1 MLLFVGAAPFI
12 PETLDMLDP
21 CIIATSNDI
30 QTISGARPPRVIR
43 CALASLALGGAE
55 RIVAEWLSD
64 ESASGRPCQLAI
76 NHTQAKETPLHPSVT
91 LLRRP
96 RWMSSLDFWNSVGSH
111 WASLDPSNPI
121 GAHLLH
127 FDELTALARGG
138 SRIIPVLHNDPAGWK
153 GSPELW
159 TPELI
164 ACAMGCAPFVKHLG
178 VACNPSIFW
187 SDLRHR
193 PRVPSRACS
202 PEARQSA
209 RLRFGADDGEF
220 VVGMVG
226 SLKSQKNYPKAVE
239 VAAWLG
245 SMARAKVVAL
255 GQAGPAA
262 SDLPAILEAARDMGD
277 LNRFHWLGGSSDVGS
292 FLSGIDALLSTSRHE
307 GFPMAA
313 MEALGAG
320 IPVLAPAL
328 PGFEGIEHP
337 LLRLYPTDAEPSAIA
352 ELLASLPPRLT
363 QAELPKASSNRR
375 MWSIPFGI
383 RPQAAPSHAPIL
395 FATANLNAGGAQRS
409 LCNLLIQ
416 ARNAEAASPGS
427 IGPLA
432 RARLIVCD
440 DRPTHPEFSNALAR
454 ASIPFEALGATD
466 PIRAAESL
474 IERATESGAACI
486 VFWNAD
492 AKLKLLIAKF
502 LPASIRIIDV
512 SPGDYAFEEFDAAGG
527 FGSLADYSNLDYS
540 QRIHTW
546 VSKRPCE
553 PRWLGARAEFIPN
566 GCPPAPFPSPPQPP
580 EQPRFIVSGRIA
592 PSKRLDVIL
601 EAFAL
606 LRVEIPSAELH
617 VAGQAEARCEALA
630 AELMARHGPEQGV
643 HWLGADPTLSFYA
656 QAWSAQATLGT
667 AQGSPNA
674 VLEALSAGIPVIAN
688 DDGGT
693 AYAMGA
699 DEACG
704 PAGILLPEHPTS
716 RQVADALLLSLS
728 PSHQQA
734 WRQRARDLS
743 QGRHSMDRMIHSY
756 AQLMRACL
764 NPGIPS
770 PRGAMGSP

>member
-1 MLLFVGAAPFI
+1 MVEPR
-12 PETLDMLDP
+12 
-21 CIIATSNDI
+21 IIATATDRPAI
-30 QTISGARPPRVIR
+30 PGARPPRVIR
-43 CALASLALGGAE
+43 CALSSLALGGAE

-64 ESASGRPCQLAI
+64 EAASGRPCQLAI
-76 NHTQAKETPLHPSVT
+76 NHAHAKETPLHPSVA

-96 RWMSSLDFWNSVGSH
+96 RWMSSLDFWKSAGSN

-127 FDELTALARGG
+127 FDELSALASGG
-138 SRIIPVLHNDPAGWK
+138 SRLIAVLHNDPAGWK

-164 ACAMGCAPFVKHLG
+164 ACAMGCAPFVKHHG
-178 VACNPSIFW
+178 ETCNPGLFW

-193 PRVPSRACS
+193 PRVPPSSAS
-202 PEARQSA
+202 PEARHAA
-209 RLRFGADDGEF
+209 RHRFGADDDEF

-226 SLKSQKNYPKAVE
+226 SLKPQKNYPKAVE

-255 GQAGPAA
+255 GQAGPAT
-262 SDLPAILEAARDMGD
+262 SDLPAILEAARDMD
-277 LNRFHWLGGSSDVGS
+277 DSNRFHWLGASSDVGG

-320 IPVLAPAL
+320 IPVLAPSL

-337 LLRLYPTDAEPSAIA
+337 LLRLYPPDAEPAAIA
-352 ELLASLPPRLT
+352 QLLASLPHRLAP
-363 QAELPKASSNRR
+363 AELPKASSNRR

-383 RPQAAPSHAPIL
+383 RHQASPSHARIL

-416 ARNAEAASPGS
+416 ARDAEAREPGS

-432 RARLIVCD
+432 QARLVVCD
-440 DRPTHPEFSNALAR
+440 DRPTHPEFSDALAR
-454 ASIPFEALGATD
+454 GRIPFEALGSTD

-474 IERATESGAACI
+474 IERATEAGADCI

-502 LPASIRIIDV
+502 LPPAIRLIDV

-546 VSKRPCE
+546 VSKRPCDST
-553 PRWLGARAEFIPN
+553 WLGARAEFIPN
-566 GCPPAPFPSPPQPP
+566 GCPASPFPSPPHPAA
-580 EQPRFIVSGRIA
+580 QPRFIVSGRIA

-601 EAFAL
+601 DAFAL
-606 LRVEIPSAELH
+606 LRLEIPSAELH
-617 VAGQAEARCEALA
+617 IAGQAETRCEALA
-630 AELMARHGPEQGV
+630 AELMARHAPEQGV

-656 QAWSAQATLGT
+656 QPWTAQITLGT

-693 AYAMGA
+693 AYALGA
-699 DEACG
+699 DESSG
-704 PAGILLPEHPTS
+704 PAGILLPEHPTP
-716 RQVADALLLSLS
+716 RQVTDALLISLS
-728 PSHQQA
+728 PSHQRA
-734 WRQRARDLS
+734 WRELALGLS
-743 QGRHSMDRMIHSY
+743 TGRHSMARMIHSY
-756 AQLMRACL
+756 AQLMRSCI
-764 NPGIPS
+764 NKP
-770 PRGAMGSP
+770 